1 MDQIVHP
8 KPCTYNLRGDCAWM
22 RAYAMLCAHISHPEQ
37 AELKIKHLAE
47 ALGTYHHYVA
57 GNLDMDVSS
66 VRAMVEYYR
75 QQLSVGANGK
85 DAEDEEPTEA

>member
-1 MDQIVHP
+1 MDRIVHP

-22 RAYAMLCAHISHPEQ
+22 RVYAMLCAHISHPEQ

-47 ALGTYHHYVA
+47 ALGTYHHYIGA
-57 GNLDMDVSS
+57 NLDMNPAE
-66 VRAMVEYYR
+66 VRAIVRWYSDE
-75 QQLSVGANGK
+75 LSVGANGK